1 MRRIRLTEGQLHNV
15 IRESVGRILNEISK
29 DKKMMCMKKARDLGR
44 DDQADNFADSLIDD
58 LKPYEYGNCAE
69 HFTPY
74 RNGNFY
80 YNRSTGNGLGFTDD
94 RFHDGVMNAHGESFY
109 FPNDH
114 YYDYDDDYYTDEVEN
129 IPEAIE
135 IEELNLD
142 LKEFESKGMDFD
154 LDDELEDIEEP
165 LNLN

>member
-114 YYDYDDDYYTDEVEN
+114 YYDYDDDYYTDEVPDRVRYYDFNKER
-129 IPEAIE
+129 IADPGYIKAKA
-135 IEELNLD
+135 ELHR
-142 LKEFESKGMDFD
+142 
-154 LDDELEDIEEP
+154 
-165 LNLN
+165 LNGLNYK